1 MYVAITINGQ
11 YYNRQGNF
19 IYIAHLKQ
27 GNSMCF
33 TLKYTGK
40 HLVTIIEFDI
50 VYVIIQFNTF
60 YYKYYIIQYYKIRYY
75 NICII

>member
-1 MYVAITINGQ
+1 
-11 YYNRQGNF
+11 
-19 IYIAHLKQ
+19 
-27 GNSMCF
+27 MCF

-60 YYKYYIIQYYKIRYY
+60 YYKYYIIQYYKIRYIIIY
-75 NICII
+75 VLYSLPSKQCLKNCILYSNDTHRPSYE